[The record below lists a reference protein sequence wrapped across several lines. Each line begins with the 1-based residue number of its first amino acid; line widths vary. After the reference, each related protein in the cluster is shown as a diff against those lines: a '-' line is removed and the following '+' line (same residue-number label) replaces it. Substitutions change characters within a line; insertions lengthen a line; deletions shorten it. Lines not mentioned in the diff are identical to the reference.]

1 MTNKLKLV
9 GLMLCFVASAMIVS
23 CNKDSN
29 EDNGNSDNS
38 TSIVG
43 TWGCVNSYEHYWG
56 MRWNDNYTEII
67 PYDIEY
73 TDFWKGDVINLK
85 DDGTYIS
92 SDDVAFFDDHGG
104 HWMKDGNKLIVDGNP
119 HEIEL
124 LNSSSLKLKYTET
137 GAGQESEDLNTIIT
151 IEFTRQ

>member
-1 MTNKLKLV
+1 
-9 GLMLCFVASAMIVS
+9 MLCFVASAMIVS
-23 CNKDSN
+23 CNKDTN
-29 EDNGNSDNS
+29 EDNGNSDNN

-85 DDGTYIS
+85 DDGTYTS

-104 HWMKDGNKLIVDGNP
+104 MFDWSGKYEPFVYGFLQKTLCD
-119 HEIEL
+119 L
-124 LNSSSLKLKYTET
+124 LSEWNEMVGGVSDHLRREF
-137 GAGQESEDLNTIIT
+137 SEDGDTIDLWLYCLC
-151 IEFTRQ
+151 EVCS